1 LLVTDPPPRPPF
13 SCLLLPQGKAMV
25 SSAGLT
31 LYVRQISA
39 APGQELL
46 KGLAWP
52 GGVAW
57 LCLLGETV
65 QMLYFSIPSTVPL
78 RLPFLLLGLR
88 TRSVV
93 LRVSTIHKLIYTNT
107 YYYAY
112 DSRDAHQPLFSL
124 AHSFPLHSRHVANFG
139 IYVAPT

>member
-1 LLVTDPPPRPPF
+1 
-13 SCLLLPQGKAMV
+13 MV

-65 QMLYFSIPSTVPL
+65 QMLYFSIPSTVLL
-78 RLPFLLLGLR
+78 RLPFLLLGLQ

-124 AHSFPLHSRHVANFG
+124 AHSFPLPSRHVANFG